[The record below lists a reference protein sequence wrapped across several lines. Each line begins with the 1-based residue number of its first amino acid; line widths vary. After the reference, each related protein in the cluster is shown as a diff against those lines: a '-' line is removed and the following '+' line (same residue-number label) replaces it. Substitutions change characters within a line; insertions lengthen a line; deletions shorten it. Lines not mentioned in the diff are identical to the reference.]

1 MTSSTRTAELAAPVD
16 AADARRSVH
25 PWRWLAT
32 AVLVLLAAML
42 GHLLVTNKRFE
53 WHVVASYL
61 DASVIGHALWTTIEL
76 TIIAMAI
83 GMVGGVLIAAGRL
96 SVNPVLRTV
105 CGGYVWFFRGTP
117 LLVQLIFWYN
127 LSYLLPRLSV
137 GIPFGPTFAHASTNS
152 LITPMLA
159 AILGLGLN
167 ECAYMAEI
175 VRGGLLAVDPGQTEA
190 ASALG
195 LPRTLILRRIVLPQA
210 MRSIIPPTGSQ
221 VIGMLKATAL
231 VSVIA
236 MADLLY
242 TVQSIYNQTFQ
253 TIPMLVVACIW
264 YLVITT
270 ILYIGQ
276 SFIERRY
283 SRGASR
289 TAPTSYLS
297 FLRPFRRPATSPV
310 TLEAGR

>member
-1 MTSSTRTAELAAPVD
+1 MTSSRTAELAPPPVD
-16 AADARRSVH
+16 AADARRTVH
-25 PWRWLAT
+25 PWRWLST
-32 AVLVLLAAML
+32 AVLLLLAAML

-53 WHVVASYL
+53 WGVVASYL
-61 DASVIGHALWTTIEL
+61 DAQVIGHALWTTIEL
-76 TIIAMAI
+76 TVIAMAI
-83 GMVGGVLIAAGRL
+83 GMIGGVLIAAGRL
-96 SVNPVLRTV
+96 SVNPVLRAV

-127 LSYLLPRLSV
+127 LSYLLPRISI
-137 GIPFGPTFAHASTNS
+137 GIPFGPTFVHASTNS

-190 ASALG
+190 ATALA
-195 LPRTLILRRIVLPQA
+195 LPRSLILRRIVLPQA
-210 MRSIIPPTGSQ
+210 MRSIVPPTGSQ
-221 VIGMLKATAL
+221 VIGMLKATSL

-242 TVQSIYNQTFQ
+242 TVQSIYNQTFK

-264 YLVITT
+264 YLVITS
-270 ILYIGQ
+270 ILYVGQ
-276 SFIERRY
+276 SFLERRY

-289 TAPTSYLS
+289 NTPTSFLT
-297 FLRPFRRPATSPV
+297 FLRPFRRPALSPV
-310 TLEAGR
+310 PLEAGR